1 MVTQPTSTPSRALQN
16 IKNRLD
22 DLKTPAEL
30 QTRVADHIAHLQK
43 LAQTLQSFG
52 LDETTIDRQVIE
64 LFESY
69 EQQLLLVMSSPA
81 SGDGGKGVLPC

>member
-16 IKNRLD
+16 VKNCLD

-30 QTRVADHIAHLQK
+30 QMRVADHIAHLQK
-43 LAQTLQSFG
+43 LAQTLHSFG
-52 LDETTIDRQVIE
+52 MDETAIDREVIE

-69 EQQLLLVMSSPA
+69 EQLLLVMSSST
-81 SGDGGKGVLPC
+81 SGDGRTGVLPC